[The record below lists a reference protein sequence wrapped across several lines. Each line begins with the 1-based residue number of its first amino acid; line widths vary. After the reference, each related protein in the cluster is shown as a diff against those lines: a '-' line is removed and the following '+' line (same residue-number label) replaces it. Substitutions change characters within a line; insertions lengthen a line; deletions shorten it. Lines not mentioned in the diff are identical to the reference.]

1 MNTEKQYFEVI
12 DYCKDI
18 FLKKN
23 HDYGTSWTIFRLPS
37 LTDQI
42 YIKAKRIRSIEDS
55 QVNLVGENIKN
66 EYLGIVNYSLMAL
79 ILLRCNEKQIQKDLL
94 ECYNEQVKLC
104 YETMLKKNHDYGEAW
119 REMRITSLTDMI
131 LVKLLRIKQI
141 EDHKQDL
148 LVSEGVENNYIDC
161 VNYAI
166 FALIKLNENPS
177 LIQ

>member
-1 MNTEKQYFEVI
+1 MNTEQQYFEII
-12 DYCKDI
+12 DHCKDI

-23 HDYGTSWTIFRLPS
+23 HDYGASWTIFRLPS

-42 YIKAKRIRSIEDS
+42 YIKAKRIRSLEET
-55 QVNLVGENIKN
+55 QVNLVGENIEN
-66 EYLGIVNYSLMAL
+66 EYIGIVNYSLMAL
-79 ILLRCNEKQIQKDLL
+79 ILSRCNESQIQNDLL

-119 REMRITSLTDMI
+119 REMRISSFTDMI

-141 EDHKQDL
+141 EDIQQEL
-148 LVSEGVENNYIDC
+148 IASEGVENNYTDC

-166 FALIKLNENPS
+166 FALIKLKES
-177 LIQ
+177 QSR

>member
-1 MNTEKQYFEVI
+1 MNTEQQYFEII
-12 DYCKDI
+12 DHCKDL

-42 YIKAKRIRSIEDS
+42 YIKAKRIRSIEES
-55 QVNLVGENIKN
+55 QVNLVGENIEN
-66 EYLGIVNYSLMAL
+66 EYIGIINYSLMAL
-79 ILLRCNEKQIQKDLL
+79 ILSHCNENQIQKDLL
-94 ECYNEQVKLC
+94 ECYNQQVKLC

-119 REMRITSLTDMI
+119 REMRIPSFTDMI

-141 EDHKQDL
+141 EDQKQEL
-148 LVSEGVENNYIDC
+148 LASEGVENNYIDC

-166 FALIKLNENPS
+166 FALIKLKEKT
-177 LIQ
+177 